1 MLIPPRKPLF
11 RKDLGFSGSY
21 RIVVLLAVIMVLLFL
36 LRSVNS
42 GAVQPFFMPTLTPTR
57 TFSSYAS
64 EGETNFLAGDL
75 DKAIEAYQQAL
86 SIEPDNVDL
95 WSELARIQ
103 VYSSALLTTDVNK
116 RTRLE
121 EALASAEQAIQTQA
135 EDSTAYAVKAFAL
148 DWLASAGVVKDES
161 QSLLA
166 QAEQAAVKAIQL
178 NSLNTLALAY
188 YAEVLVDQQ
197 KWLQADQYI
206 KEAVQRDPSL
216 MDVHRINGYVQES
229 LGNYSEAITEY
240 KRAVEIMP
248 NLTFLYMSV
257 GVNYR
262 KLEQYDLALEY
273 FARAANINEQLGVN
287 DPIPYLSIANT
298 YVQMGQF
305 FSAGLN
311 ARKGLSFRPSDPNV
325 FAQLGIIYF
334 KARNYEGAIPA
345 LKCALQG
352 CTAEEACE
360 VRQCNPDTDP
370 MSAIEGMPLSDN
382 TVVYY
387 FTYGSVLA
395 GMHRE
400 SNGYC
405 KEAMQILEMVRRE
418 YSDDETV
425 MQTVAES
432 ETICRYYGY

>member
-1 MLIPPRKPLF
+1 MLIPPRKALF
-11 RKDLGFSGSY
+11 RKGQGSSGPY
-21 RIVVLLAVIMVLLFL
+21 RLVIMVFIIIFLLFI
-36 LRSVNS
+36 LRSVNT

-57 TFSSYAS
+57 TFSSFAS

-75 DKAIEAYQQAL
+75 TKSIEAYQQAL
-86 SIEPDNVDL
+86 RIDPNNVDL

-103 VYSSALLTTDVNK
+103 VYSSALLTTDAEK
-116 RTRLE
+116 YDRLQ
-121 EALASAEQAIQTQA
+121 EALASAEQAILAQP
-135 EDSTAYAVKAFAL
+135 ENSTAYAVKAFAL
-148 DWLASAGVVKDES
+148 DWLASSGVVRDEY
-161 QSLLA
+161 QSLLT
-166 QAEQAAVKAIQL
+166 QAEQAAVKALQL
-178 NSLNTLALAY
+178 DNQNTLALAY

-197 KWLQADQYI
+197 KWLQADQNI

-248 NLTFLYMSV
+248 NMTFLYMSV

-262 KLEQYDLALEY
+262 KLEQYELALEY
-273 FARAANINEQLGVN
+273 FAMAANINEQLGVN

-311 ARKGLSFRPSDPNV
+311 ARKGLSFRPADANV

-360 VRQCNPDTDP
+360 VRQCDP
-370 MSAIEGMPLSDN
+370 ETEPMAAIEGLPLSDN

-405 KEAMQILEMVRRE
+405 EEAMQILEMVRE
-418 YSDDETV
+418 QFSNDETI
-425 MQTVAES
+425 MQTVEES
-432 ETICRYYGY
+432 ETICQFYGY

>member
-11 RKDLGFSGSY
+11 RKEHGISGPY
-21 RIVVLLAVIMVLLFL
+21 RIVVLVLVIMLLLFV

-57 TFSSYAS
+57 SFSSYAS

-75 DKAIEAYQQAL
+75 NKAIEAYQQAL
-86 SIEPDNVDL
+86 RIDPLNVDL

-103 VYSSALLTTDVNK
+103 VYSSALLTTDADK
-116 RTRLE
+116 RKRLE
-121 EALASAEQAIQTQA
+121 EAVASAEQAIQTQ
-135 EDSTAYAVKAFAL
+135 EENSTAYAVKAFSL

-161 QSLLA
+161 QSLLT
-166 QAEQAAVKAIQL
+166 QAEQAAVKALQL
-178 NSLNTLALAY
+178 DNQNTLALAY

-197 KWLQADQYI
+197 KWLQADQNI

-229 LGNYSEAITEY
+229 LGNYSEAISEY
-240 KRAVEIMP
+240 KRAVEITP
-248 NLTFLYMSV
+248 NMTFLYMSV

-273 FARAANINEQLGVN
+273 FAKAANINEQLGVF

-298 YVQMGQF
+298 YVQMGEF

-360 VRQCNPDTDP
+360 VRQCDSATDP

-405 KEAMQILEMVRRE
+405 EEAMQILGMVRRE
-418 YSDDETV
+418 FSNDDSV
-425 MQTVAES
+425 MQTVEES
-432 ETICRYYGY
+432 ENICRYYGY

>member
-11 RKDLGFSGSY
+11 RKGLGFFGPY
-21 RIVVLLAVIMVLLFL
+21 RIVALLLIVMILLFL

-75 DKAIEAYQQAL
+75 NKAIEAYQQAL
-86 SIEPDNVDL
+86 RIDPNNADL

-103 VYSSALLTTDVNK
+103 VYSYKLLTIGQDK
-116 RTRLE
+116 LTRLE
-121 EALASAEQAIQTQA
+121 EARASAEQAIQIQA
-135 EDSTAYAVKAFAL
+135 DNSTAYAVKSFAL
-148 DWLASAGVVKDES
+148 DWLATSGLVGDEWEGM
-161 QSLLA
+161 LA
-166 QAEQAAVKAIQL
+166 QAEQAAVKAIQID
-178 NSLNTLALAY
+178 SQNTLALAY
-188 YAEVLVDQQ
+188 YAEILLDLQ
-197 KWLQADQYI
+197 KWNQADEYI
-206 KEAVQRDPSL
+206 KEAIQRDPSI

-229 LGNYSEAITEY
+229 LGNYNEAITEY

-248 NLTFLYMSV
+248 NLTFLYMSI

-262 KLEQYDLALEY
+262 QLKQYDLALENL
-273 FARAANINEQLGVN
+273 AKAAIINEQLGVN

-311 ARKGLSFRPSDPNV
+311 ARKGLSFRPNDPEV

-334 KARNYEGAIPA
+334 RARNYEGAIPTF
-345 LKCALQG
+345 KCALQG
-352 CTAEEACE
+352 CTAQEACD
-360 VRQCNPDTDP
+360 VRQCDP
-370 MSAIEGMPLSDN
+370 ISDQMLPVQGIPLSAN
-382 TVVYY
+382 TKDYY
-387 FTYGSVLA
+387 LAYGSVLA
-395 GMHRE
+395 GMHRP

-405 KEAMQILEMVRRE
+405 QEALQILERVRADFSNDAIAMNNVE
-418 YSDDETV
+418 
-425 MQTVAES
+425 ES
-432 ETICRYYGY
+432 ETICRNAGY

>member
-11 RKDLGFSGSY
+11 RKNQGISGPY
-21 RIVVLLAVIMVLLFL
+21 RIVALVLVIMMLLFV

-57 TFSSYAS
+57 SFLSYAS

-75 DKAIEAYQQAL
+75 NKAIEAYQQAL
-86 SIEPDNVDL
+86 RIDPLNVDL

-103 VYSSALLTTDVNK
+103 VYSSALLTTDADK
-116 RTRLE
+116 RERLE
-121 EALASAEQAIQTQA
+121 EAVASAEQAIQTQA
-135 EDSTAYAVKAFAL
+135 ENSTAYAVKAFSL

-161 QSLLA
+161 QSLLT
-166 QAEQAAVKAIQL
+166 QAEQAAVKALQL
-178 NSLNTLALAY
+178 DNQNTLALAY

-197 KWLQADQYI
+197 KWLQADQNI
-206 KEAVQRDPSL
+206 KEAIQRDPSL

-248 NLTFLYMSV
+248 NMTFLYMSV

-273 FARAANINEQLGVN
+273 FAMAANINEQLGVF

-298 YVQMGQF
+298 YVQMGEF

-360 VRQCNPDTDP
+360 VRQCDSATDP

-405 KEAMQILEMVRRE
+405 EEAMQILGMVRRE
-418 YSDDETV
+418 FSNDDSV
-425 MQTVAES
+425 MQTVEES
-432 ETICRYYGY
+432 ENICRYYGY